1 MRSVRS
7 QIAVTFFAVSVLV
20 IAILG
25 VFLSYE
31 IEKYYFERILA
42 SLRTETKVIGALLKG
57 SASRGLSRVDME
69 KDLAAFAEAAQ
80 MRITLIDSSGV
91 VVYDSS
97 VPDSLLSTLE
107 NHASRPEI
115 VEAGG
120 RAGTGSNVRSS
131 KSVLHDL
138 VYVARKVALPG
149 SSTWAF
155 PRVQYVRLSVE
166 LTEVNRVM
174 YEIRFRIVIASIII
188 LVMVIIVSQLVSSR
202 LTRPLVEI
210 TEMVNE
216 IKAGNL
222 DQKLP
227 VRSRDEIGRL
237 AGLINEMTDKLKA
250 DIEQLKKLE
259 RVRTEFLGNVS
270 HELRTPIFSLK
281 GFLETLLEGALDDP
295 AVNKTFVEKAYHHAN
310 RLDIL
315 LSDLIEISRIESGEM
330 KMSFR
335 YFDCVAILK
344 SLSVDFSDSATKK
357 SQRLVIE
364 APDTEVLVLGDKE
377 RLRQA
382 LGNIVDNA
390 IKYSAEGATT
400 TISLRESDH
409 SVTLSVSDTG
419 SGIEEVHLSRIF
431 ERFYRVDKT
440 RSRDVGG
447 TGLGLAIVKHII
459 EAHGSK
465 ISVVSE
471 VGKGTR
477 FSFDLKK

>member
-1 MRSVRS
+1 MRSVRT
-7 QIAVTFFAVSVLV
+7 QIAVTFFVASVLV
-20 IAILG
+20 VAGLG
-25 VFLSYE
+25 VFLSFE
-31 IEKYYFERILA
+31 IEKYFFDRLL
-42 SLRTETKVIGALLKG
+42 SDLRTQTKVITSLLQEA
-57 SASRGLSRVDME
+57 ASRGVSPDLS
-69 KDLAAFAEAAQ
+69 KNDLSAIAEAAQ
-80 MRITLIDSSGV
+80 MRITLVDSSGI
-91 VVYDSS
+91 VVYDTS
-97 VPDSLLSTLE
+97 VPDSLLTTLE
-107 NHASRPEI
+107 NHADRPEI
-115 VEAGG
+115 VDAG
-120 RAGTGSNVRSS
+120 RLGTGSDVRLS
-131 KSVLHDL
+131 KSILRDM
-138 VYVARKVALPG
+138 VYVARKISMPEN
-149 SSTWAF
+149 SSGGF
-155 PRVQYVRLSVE
+155 SRLQFVRLSVE
-166 LTEVNRVM
+166 LTEVNRIM
-174 YEIRFRIVIASIII
+174 YEIRFRIIIASVII
-188 LVMVIIVSQLVSSR
+188 LAMVVLVSQLVSRR
-202 LTRPLVEI
+202 LTKPLVEI
-210 TEMVNE
+210 SDMVNE

-237 AGLINEMTDKLKA
+237 AGLVNEMTDKLKA
-250 DIEQLKKLE
+250 DIEQLNKLE

-281 GFLETLLEGALDDP
+281 GFLETLLEGALSDP
-295 AVNKTFVEKAYHHAN
+295 AVNKTFIEKAYHHAN

-335 YFDCVAILK
+335 YFDCVSLLK
-344 SLSVDFSDSATKK
+344 NLSADYSDSAAKK
-357 SQRLVIE
+357 KQLLLVKV
-364 APDTEVLVLGDKE
+364 PDAEVLVLGDKE

-400 TISLRESDH
+400 TVSLAESER
-409 SVTLSVSDTG
+409 SVTLSIADTG
-419 SGIEEVHLSRIF
+419 MGMENVHLSRIF

-447 TGLGLAIVKHII
+447 TGLGLAIAKHII

-477 FSFDLKK
+477 FSLDLKK

>member
-31 IEKYYFERILA
+31 IEKYYFERMLA

-107 NHASRPEI
+107 NHAGRPEI
-115 VEAGG
+115 VDAGG
-120 RAGTGSNVRSS
+120 RTGTGSDVRSS

-138 VYVARKVALPG
+138 VYVARKVALLR
-149 SSTWAF
+149 SSTGAF
-155 PRVQYVRLSVE
+155 PSVQYVRLSVE

-295 AVNKTFVEKAYHHAN
+295 AVNKTFIEKAYHHAN

-335 YFDCVAILK
+335 YFDCVSILK
-344 SLSVDFSDSATKK
+344 NLSVDFSDSATKK

-390 IKYSAEGATT
+390 IKYSGEGSTT
-400 TISLRESDH
+400 TVSLKESDR
-409 SVTLSVSDTG
+409 SVTLSISDTG

-447 TGLGLAIVKHII
+447 TGLGLAIAKHIV
-459 EAHGSK
+459 EAHGTK
-465 ISVVSE
+465 IRVASE
-471 VGKGTR
+471 LGKGTT
-477 FSFDLKK
+477 FSLELKK